1 MVDRPEFPYYF
12 YRFDRK
18 QFPMPCF
25 FSGWTRANSGKHR
38 VKQVLF
44 RASGD
49 DASQVREVNNQ
60 PSACCRPD
68 REAADLKSQ
77 TVVLISHYKRHGAG
91 QLRRRMTM
99 SDNGTLFPNI
109 LQPAA
114 TLKACAPLSVK
125 FWENQETALE
135 GLKEFADGW
144 FARRQKGM
152 QTALEAA
159 KHIGDA
165 NTPSDMLREYQ
176 NWLRREME
184 LLAEDGKA
192 YQQQMLRAGPH
203 LSAQRAADHPTAR
216 PEAPQTDKRRT
227 G

>member
-1 MVDRPEFPYYF
+1 
-12 YRFDRK
+12 
-18 QFPMPCF
+18 
-25 FSGWTRANSGKHR
+25 
-38 VKQVLF
+38 
-44 RASGD
+44 
-49 DASQVREVNNQ
+49 
-60 PSACCRPD
+60 
-68 REAADLKSQ
+68 
-77 TVVLISHYKRHGAG
+77 
-91 QLRRRMTM
+91 M
-99 SDNGTLFPNI
+99 SDNVTLFPNI

-114 TLKACAPLSVK
+114 ALKAYAPIGVK
-125 FWENQETALE
+125 FWENQQTALE

-165 NTPSDMLREYQ
+165 TTPSDMLREYQ

-192 YQQQMLRAGPH
+192 YQQQVLRAGAH
-203 LSAQRAADHPTAR
+203 LSAR
-216 PEAPQTDKRRT
+216 PEAPQTDERRT